1 MGGAGSQYVDKL
13 FQIRGRI
20 GRSLIKLVS
29 NFLLTAHFPPTHPL
43 LLFFHRHPFLVPPL
57 PNLST
62 PSLPRPQRRVCPLQY
77 MYQVQ
82 TIRISLIKGAVVAR
96 RHRSV
101 SCARATATV
110 TTTVPRGSIVFFAN
124 RRQHKCLV
132 VRLAVSATSP
142 NTTTAISPQRA
153 ARIPHRISTR

>member
-1 MGGAGSQYVDKL
+1 MGG
-13 FQIRGRI
+13 RGRNI
-20 GRSLIKLVS
+20 LTSLFNNRFELFAHRS
-29 NFLLTAHFPPTHPL
+29 FPYYAP
-43 LLFFHRHPFLVPPL
+43 PFVVCCSSIAIPSLY
-57 PNLST
+57 LST
-62 PSLPRPQRRVCPLQY
+62 PPLHRPQRRVCPLQY